1 MVFNHIL
8 GCKKCKILI
17 YRYIEADN
25 CTIVRKITE
34 VGQIVI
40 IGSVHSLGGLPVFQC
55 WPWRS

>member
-40 IGSVHSLGGLPVFQC
+40 IGSVHSLGGLPVFQ
-55 WPWRS
+55 